1 MGFRSG
7 RAAWQRFR
15 VKSAPQLTDTE
26 LFAKLSEAVV
36 PESFDVA
43 PPDTIAGWSGGRH
56 LLDRTFDADNLFGD
70 AVLMGFRLDA
80 FKLPADLRRAWQ
92 LQNEEALGAAEPG
105 SSKSA
110 IRKAAREEVDDR
122 ARREM
127 TSGLHRSSRMF
138 PVLWDRGGGVLLAS
152 TPSDAAR
159 TALVDLARL
168 TLDLELE
175 PESAGVFAE
184 SFAASQGILRDLED
198 ATPTSFGPPP
208 RGHEGGQVP
217 SVGWG
222 RAPHPHDFLGAEFLL
237 DLWCRAERGAEDE
250 VEAAITEAL
259 DMRCAWEAG
268 GDQGL
273 RSTTPARSPE
283 ARRGLKNGKWPRK
296 AGLMIASGLE
306 HWTLIL
312 DGVRFAPNSVRLP
325 EPAER
330 PETEREGLE
339 ARVDAFLSCDR
350 ALTNLYRGFLER
362 RLDAGRWASES
373 AAIKRWISA
382 DGQSSSFEIEVPR
395 EASAS
400 LEAKQD

>member
-1 MGFRSG
+1 M
-7 RAAWQRFR
+7 
-15 VKSAPQLTDTE
+15 KSAPQLTETE
-26 LFAKLSEAVV
+26 LFAKLGDAVV

-43 PPDTIAGWSGGRH
+43 PPDTIAGWCGGRH

-92 LQNEEALGAAEPG
+92 LQNEEALSAAEPG

-138 PVLWDRGGGVLLAS
+138 PVLWDRAGGVLLAP

-184 SFAASQGILRDLED
+184 SFAASRGVLRDLED

-217 SVGWG
+217 TVGWG
-222 RAPHPHDFLGAEFLL
+222 VPRIPTISWARSSCSICGAVPSVALRTRL
-237 DLWCRAERGAEDE
+237 RPPSLRLWTCVA
-250 VEAAITEAL
+250 
-259 DMRCAWEAG
+259 AWEAG

-273 RSTTPARSPE
+273 RSNTPARSPE

-312 DGVRFAPNSVRLP
+312 DGVRFAPSAVRLP

-350 ALTNLYRGFLER
+350 ALTKLYRGFLER
-362 RLDAGRWASES
+362 RLDAARWSSE
-373 AAIKRWISA
+373 AAVIKRWIAA
-382 DGQSSSFEIEVPR
+382 DGQSSPSFEIEVPR
-395 EASAS
+395 EAPESV
-400 LEAKQD
+400 EAKQD

>member
-1 MGFRSG
+1 M
-7 RAAWQRFR
+7 
-15 VKSAPQLTDTE
+15 
-26 LFAKLSEAVV
+26 FAKLGDAVV

-43 PPDTIAGWSGGRH
+43 PPDTIAGWCGGRH

-92 LQNEEALGAAEPG
+92 LQNEEALSAAEPG

-138 PVLWDRGGGVLLAS
+138 PVLWDRAGGVLLAP

-184 SFAASQGILRDLED
+184 SFAASRGVLRDLED

-217 SVGWG
+217 IPMISW
-222 RAPHPHDFLGAEFLL
+222 
-237 DLWCRAERGAEDE
+237 
-250 VEAAITEAL
+250 
-259 DMRCAWEAG
+259 
-268 GDQGL
+268 
-273 RSTTPARSPE
+273 ARSSCSICGAVPSVVPKTRWRPPSLRLWTCAAPGKRVGIKGCVPTLQL
-283 ARRGLKNGKWPRK
+283 ARQRHARG
-296 AGLMIASGLE
+296 
-306 HWTLIL
+306 
-312 DGVRFAPNSVRLP
+312 
-325 EPAER
+325 
-330 PETEREGLE
+330 
-339 ARVDAFLSCDR
+339 
-350 ALTNLYRGFLER
+350 
-362 RLDAGRWASES
+362 
-373 AAIKRWISA
+373 
-382 DGQSSSFEIEVPR
+382 
-395 EASAS
+395 
-400 LEAKQD
+400 

>member
-1 MGFRSG
+1 MKRWSP
-7 RAAWQRFR
+7 
-15 VKSAPQLTDTE
+15 SPLT
-26 LFAKLSEAVV
+26 S
-36 PESFDVA
+36 

-312 DGVRFAPNSVRLP
+312 DGVRFAPLGASSGTSG
-325 EPAER
+325 ASER
-330 PETEREGLE
+330 TRGFE

-350 ALTNLYRGFLER
+350 ALTKLYRGFLER

-373 AAIKRWISA
+373 AASNAGFLRTVNLLRLRLKCPGKLLHRWRQTRLTPNNR
-382 DGQSSSFEIEVPR
+382 GQS
-395 EASAS
+395 
-400 LEAKQD
+400 